1 MRRKIKQLP
10 EAVKKQL
17 LFRFATGLMFIVLF
31 LSVLIYFG
39 DFGLYL
45 PCLLFAV
52 FLLSNAG
59 LLLYHCMNNQW
70 VSVRGICETVE
81 VTGIKKR
88 IKSITLKLD
97 EGTLKILVKS
107 RLMRLTVGDTVT
119 VYLSSQTPVY
129 DDTGGYLICSYY
141 ALEIRKTH
149 HQ

>member
-39 DFGLYL
+39 DLGLYL
-45 PCLLFAV
+45 PCLLFAL

-59 LLLYHCMNNQW
+59 LLLYHCMNDQW
-70 VSVRGICETVE
+70 VSVRGI
-81 VTGIKKR
+81 KQR